1 MAINMITGYTGEP
14 HVTSSQ
20 AGAGNAGM
28 YGTDRYI
35 LNVLEKLYYELLS
48 NNLIRIKSGMILN
61 QGRLMGIDYN
71 DYVDLEIDNGQ
82 SGKKRC
88 DLVVCTYSKN
98 VENGIESA
106 ALKIVKGTSGDDYV
120 VPEYET
126 GNILANAVLDDFPL
140 YKIYIDGLS
149 VDSVTK
155 IADVG
160 VNITNI
166 STQITQLQTLTTK
179 LSQDV
184 AILKQGF
191 QRQLFSGA
199 QKTGSIQLDGQA
211 YQYKYLVLYINS
223 STTGTPF
230 GTGIFPVLKT
240 PPSQQA
246 VLFTDTTADNN
257 HSTYM
262 GKFSIANEL
271 GSVLT
276 IDRQVTNVTHI
287 SGSNHGGVS
296 SYYIREIWGVF

>member
-35 LNVLEKLYYELLS
+35 LNVLEKLDYELIS

-199 QKTGSIQLDGQA
+199 QKTGSIQLEGKHININILSCISIQA
-211 YQYKYLVLYINS
+211 LQALLLELVYSLFLKLRRLSRLDYLLILLPII
-223 STTGTPF
+223 TTVH
-230 GTGIFPVLKT
+230 IWVSFPLLM
-240 PPSQQA
+240 S
-246 VLFTDTTADNN
+246 
-257 HSTYM
+257 
-262 GKFSIANEL
+262 
-271 GSVLT
+271 
-276 IDRQVTNVTHI
+276 
-287 SGSNHGGVS
+287 
-296 SYYIREIWGVF
+296 